1 MAENNQIW
9 APYLVMLQQEG
20 KLEKLHYKVKNNRV
34 SPYLELQADSLY
46 GNGTYA
52 DGAAQ
57 LDVNP
62 YVRFFPIFDPLLT
75 PDDLG
80 YEEFDQAL
88 SDVLLHYLADL
99 DIRMGM
105 RRHDFHIRLLVG
117 DLEQGV
123 YGGLAELKEFS
134 WMEKRI
140 LAEWLLRFYQT
151 GDSADS
157 LLGAVRVLLPVCR
170 VYIRE
175 GEEFVF
181 YMRQPQDETE
191 EKRLRFLIRLFLPL
205 ACSWTIHWTM
215 TDGVAGYEEKLR
227 LEDFVLA

>member
-1 MAENNQIW
+1 
-9 APYLVMLQQEG
+9 
-20 KLEKLHYKVKNNRV
+20 
-34 SPYLELQADSLY
+34 
-46 GNGTYA
+46 
-52 DGAAQ
+52 
-57 LDVNP
+57 
-62 YVRFFPIFDPLLT
+62 
-75 PDDLG
+75 
-80 YEEFDQAL
+80 
-88 SDVLLHYLADL
+88 
-99 DIRMGM
+99 MGM
-105 RRHDFHIRLLVG
+105 RRHDFHIRLLVR

-205 ACSWTIHWTM
+205 ACSCTIHWTM
-215 TDGVAGYEEKLR
+215 TYGVAGYEETMR

>member
-1 MAENNQIW
+1 MTESNQIW

-20 KLEKLHYKVKNNRV
+20 KLEKLHYRVKNNRV

-52 DGAAQ
+52 DGDAQ

-62 YVRFFPIFDPLLT
+62 YVRFFSVFDPLLT

-105 RRHDFHIRLLVG
+105 CRRDFQIQLLVR
-117 DLEQGV
+117 DLERGA
-123 YGGLAELKEFS
+123 YGGVTELKEVF
-134 WMEKRI
+134 WVGKRG

-181 YMRQPQDETE
+181 YMRQPHDGTD
-191 EKRLRFLIRLFLPL
+191 EKRLQFLIRLFLPL
-205 ACSWTIHWTM
+205 ACSCTIHWTM
-215 TDGVAGYEEKLR
+215 TYGVIGYEQTMQM
-227 LEDFVLA
+227 EDFVLA